1 MSTPPRLLPRSEALH
16 PHRRNSSSLLVPH
29 PAVLFCTSVERR
41 SASARPS
48 CPPVGD
54 VARPQAATPAPPRA
68 EQISL
73 LGLLIIAPPTHVNP
87 DNRRQ
92 SASSSRNLAEGR
104 PCRHRPAPPPASIFS
119 GAGIRAWVTFPISLS
134 DTRTLSSLPS
144 LAATTG
150 RAAALFVLPS
160 PSPLPATSVSS
171 RSMFLQLEEKFT
183 LLLSSYL

>member
-1 MSTPPRLLPRSEALH
+1 MYSYSMISKYVVLSTSFLLLT
-16 PHRRNSSSLLVPH
+16 RRTEGSQLP
-29 PAVLFCTSVERR
+29 
-41 SASARPS
+41 
-48 CPPVGD
+48 PPV
-54 VARPQAATPAPPRA
+54 
-68 EQISL
+68 I
-73 LGLLIIAPPTHVNP
+73 
-87 DNRRQ
+87 
-92 SASSSRNLAEGR
+92 LAEGR

-171 RSMFLQLEEKFT
+171 RYAHPFSF
-183 LLLSSYL
+183 LLLCETEHPRPLYSDLNPVTMYYLLTSISFA